1 MGGWVLCKPTS
12 YRQALSAVT
21 PRVMLRGRGGGS
33 RSVRLPASHRDHTL
47 YPASL
52 PFVVP
57 IIPANEQTWTLY
69 KLRQCHSVR
78 KIFLDWW
85 PQWLRK
91 HLLLIC
97 YSNVYFSGID
107 SFASSL
113 RIIETFSNIFFPETE
128 RTTRQTQEGE
138 FMPVTG
144 NSNP

>member
-21 PRVMLRGRGGGS
+21 PRVMLRGRGDDGQSGCQ
-33 RSVRLPASHRDHTL
+33 PASHRDHTL
-47 YPASL
+47 YPAPL

-69 KLRQCHSVR
+69 KLRQCHSVS
-78 KIFLDWW
+78 KIFLDCW
-85 PQWLRK
+85 PQWIRT

-97 YSNVYFSGID
+97 YARVYFSGID
-107 SFASSL
+107 SFVSSL
-113 RIIETFSNIFFPETE
+113 GIIETFSNIFFPETE
-128 RTTRQTQEGE
+128 TTTRQTQEGK